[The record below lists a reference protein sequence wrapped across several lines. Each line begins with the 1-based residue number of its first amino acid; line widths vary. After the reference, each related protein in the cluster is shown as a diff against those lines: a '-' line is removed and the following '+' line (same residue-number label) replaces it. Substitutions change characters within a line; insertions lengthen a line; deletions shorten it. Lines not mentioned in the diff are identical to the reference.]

1 MGVVEVLDS
10 VAPARAGGWKVDVSR
25 GERNGRVSSEWFNRP
40 DDERYLSLDDLWAS
54 VKGRSERSRS
64 RVVQTAD
71 IRVEAA
77 RDNPERLHLML
88 PKAHEPVAPT
98 HWAFG
103 QLASIVGAPASY
115 LRQLPAPLAGINLQ
129 YGLTNHRAEQVKTFE
144 TEDGRTELRAVTG
157 LDYGR
162 IHDHE
167 LVEAVQRIAGN
178 GTGDTRWKVD
188 VSRGERNGRV
198 SSEWFNRPD
207 DERYLSLDDLWA
219 SVKGRSERSRSRVV
233 QTADIRVEAA
243 RDSAERLHLMLPK
256 AQEPVSPTH
265 WAFGQLAS
273 IVGAPAS
280 YLRQLP
286 APLAGINLQYGLTNH
301 RAEQVKTF
309 ETEEGRTELRAV
321 TGPDYG
327 RIHDHELV
335 EAVQRIAGNGTGDT
349 RWKVPGVL
357 DWSTGVYNPDVEI
370 SRDTT
375 TLYASDR
382 DVFLFLVDDHNPI
395 EAGRL
400 PDGSPDLYFRGF
412 YCWNSEVG
420 AKTLGMASF
429 YLRAVCQNRNLW
441 GVEEFQEITIRHSKY
456 AASRFAHEAAPA
468 LTRFANSSP
477 QGFMNGIKAARQQ
490 IVARTDE
497 DRDAFLRKRGFSK
510 AESGKIIEK
519 VLMEEGRPPESIFD
533 FVQGITRLARDK
545 TQQDARLDMEGRAK
559 KLLDRVG

>member
-1 MGVVEVLDS
+1 MNSLGATCD
-10 VAPARAGGWKVDVSR
+10 VASGSGSHIGEPLKGLRRNFGGQVHDCGKYI
-25 GERNGRVSSEWFNRP
+25 GERTASDTHAKILGFVFVVARLVQGLRQRASF
-40 DDERYLSLDDLWAS
+40 LDFHIGVTGDARCQACHEIPIKTVPHL
-54 VKGRSERSRS
+54 EH
-64 RVVQTAD
+64 

-77 RDNPERLHLML
+77 RDYPERLHLML

-103 QLASIVGAPASY
+103 QLANIVSAPASY

-157 LDYGR
+157 
-162 IHDHE
+162 
-167 LVEAVQRIAGN
+167 
-178 GTGDTRWKVD
+178 
-188 VSRGERNGRV
+188 
-198 SSEWFNRPD
+198 
-207 DERYLSLDDLWA
+207 
-219 SVKGRSERSRSRVV
+219 
-233 QTADIRVEAA
+233 
-243 RDSAERLHLMLPK
+243 
-256 AQEPVSPTH
+256 
-265 WAFGQLAS
+265 
-273 IVGAPAS
+273 
-280 YLRQLP
+280 
-286 APLAGINLQYGLTNH
+286 
-301 RAEQVKTF
+301 
-309 ETEEGRTELRAV
+309 
-321 TGPDYG
+321 PDYG
-327 RIHDHELV
+327 RIHDFELV

-370 SRDTT
+370 SRDST

-382 DVFLFLVDDHNPI
+382 DVFLFLVDDRNPI
-395 EAGRL
+395 EAGKL

-441 GVEEFQEITIRHSKY
+441 GVEDFQEIRIRHSKY

-477 QGFMNGIKAARQQ
+477 QGFVNGIKAARQQ

-497 DRDAFLRKRGFSK
+497 DRDDFLRKRGFSK

-559 KLLDRVG
+559 KLLDRIG